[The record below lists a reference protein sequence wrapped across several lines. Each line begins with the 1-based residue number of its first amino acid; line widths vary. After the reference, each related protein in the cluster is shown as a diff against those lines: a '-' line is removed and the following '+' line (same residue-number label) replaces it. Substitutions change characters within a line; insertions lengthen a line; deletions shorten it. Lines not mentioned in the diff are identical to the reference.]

1 MIQLLVL
8 TGKLAGKSWV
18 ARRFPVRIGR
28 SASSD
33 LRLEEAGVW
42 NEHLVIDLNSGKSF
56 SLTVQPDAIASVN
69 AKPTTQALLRN
80 GDTIEL
86 GVVKLQ
92 FWLDQARQKSL
103 RLREAFIWVAFLTV
117 TLGEVVLV
125 YWLLR

>member
-1 MIQLLVL
+1 VIQLLVL
-8 TGKLAGKSWV
+8 SGKLTGKSWV

>member
-8 TGKLAGKSWV
+8 SGKLAGKSWV

>member
-1 MIQLLVL
+1 VIQLLVL
-8 TGKLAGKSWV
+8 SGKLAGKSWV

>member
-1 MIQLLVL
+1 M
-8 TGKLAGKSWV
+8 
-18 ARRFPVRIGR
+18 
-28 SASSD
+28 
-33 LRLEEAGVW
+33 E
-42 NEHLVIDLNSGKSF
+42 LNPAKSF
-56 SLTVQPDAIASVN
+56 SLTVLPDAIASVN
-69 AKPTTQALLRN
+69 GKPTTQALLRN

-103 RLREAFIWVAFLTV
+103 RLLEAFTWLAFLAV

>member
-1 MIQLLVL
+1 VIQLLVL
-8 TGKLAGKSWV
+8 SGKLAGKSWV

-28 SASSD
+28 SATSD
-33 LRLEEAGVW
+33 LRLEEPGVW
-42 NEHLVIDLNSGKSF
+42 NEHLVMDLNPAKSF

-69 AKPTTQALLRN
+69 GKPTTQALLRN

-103 RLREAFIWVAFLTV
+103 RLCEAFIWVTFLAV
-117 TLGEVVLV
+117 TLGEIVLV